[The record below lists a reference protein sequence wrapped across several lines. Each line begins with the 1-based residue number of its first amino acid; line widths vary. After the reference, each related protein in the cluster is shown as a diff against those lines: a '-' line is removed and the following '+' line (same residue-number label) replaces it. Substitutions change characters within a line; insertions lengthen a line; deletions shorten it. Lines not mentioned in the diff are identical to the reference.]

1 MMAVVVF
8 VDVAAAVVV
17 EEGDVVEVR
26 IMLTGTSSIE
36 KHCRKSRHSQIL
48 LRFS

>member
-1 MMAVVVF
+1 MGTMAMVVF
-8 VDVAAAVVV
+8 VDVVAAVVV

-36 KHCRKSRHSQIL
+36 NTVGRVDTLKYC
-48 LRFS
+48 